1 MKNRQIRAFAG
12 AFLAYSL
19 SGDTD
24 KAIEISK
31 HFTHNEEQEKFFFL
45 TSIILSKFG
54 FEFSDSE
61 PKDLDKINEFF
72 DNLLRQGEL
81 KP

>member
-31 HFTHNEEQEKFFFL
+31 HFTLNEEQGKFLIL

-61 PKDLDKINEFF
+61 PEDLDKINEFF
-72 DNLLRQGEL
+72 DNLLRQGNL